1 TGSGGQADGGLLMRA
16 NQMNFRSVANSINV
30 HFINALSETDE
41 EDVNAVDFYALGD
54 DDSLSESSPVLS
66 GVGYLEGGSI
76 VLDAKSYR
84 FLITTRN
91 THSIL
96 AGPEPL
102 SPPQGG
108 EKYIIAASEAIGGG
122 TPNILTV
129 AHQDE

>member
-1 TGSGGQADGGLLMRA
+1 
-16 NQMNFRSVANSINV
+16 VANSINV

-54 DDSLSESSPVLS
+54 DDSLSGSSPVLS
-66 GVGYLEGGSI
+66 GVGYLEGRSI

-102 SPPQGG
+102 SAAQGS
-108 EKYIIAASEAIGGG
+108 EKYIIAASVAIGDG

-129 AHQDE
+129 AH

>member
-1 TGSGGQADGGLLMRA
+1 
-16 NQMNFRSVANSINV
+16 
-30 HFINALSETDE
+30 
-41 EDVNAVDFYALGD
+41 
-54 DDSLSESSPVLS
+54 
-66 GVGYLEGGSI
+66 LEGGSV
-76 VLDAKSYR
+76 VLGAKSYR
-84 FLITTRN
+84 FLTSTRN

-102 SPPQGG
+102 SPSQGG